1 MMMQCTTQ
9 LPGHREIT
17 MLGVALLV
25 APGEGEDEAA
35 VLGDVVRDDEQFEV
49 LAATLRA
56 LVATAQPA
64 TAAALCQ
71 ACVHLFGKCVDQLL

>member
-1 MMMQCTTQ
+1 
-9 LPGHREIT
+9 
-17 MLGVALLV
+17 
-25 APGEGEDEAA
+25 

-56 LVATAQPA
+56 LVATQQPA

-71 ACVHLFGKCVDQLL
+71 ACVQLFGKCVAPAAPMLPSEIIGVLRLARE